1 MNTPAMIQ
9 TLPLKALK
17 PNPNNPRV
25 IRDAKF
31 QQLVES
37 IKSFP
42 DMLYKRPIVVDEDHV
57 VLGGNMRLKALEVLK
72 YKEVPVIVADGWTD
86 DQKKEFLVK
95 DNVSFGEWDWDVLA
109 NEWDGLALNE
119 WGLNVWVPEAEPDYT
134 VLDAEEFSG
143 LDEQTDEY
151 HSATTRGIVIQFL
164 PDQYEEAYELYKEWV
179 ANGRDVGAA
188 VLQLLRG

>member
-1 MNTPAMIQ
+1 MIQ